1 MHKSP
6 WLPSP
11 DCRTWHSWW
20 SEKWYYQVGL
30 TGPIVYL
37 KVQLESWSCSSAMTN
52 QQWTPCTEVARPSI
66 SQYAYWATMNMTI
79 FDIHS
84 HVHGMKY
91 EHTITCGQHDIYQVP
106 RILYAFVRLLIV
118 LQYPY
123 KNPRNTVVLEYDI
136 RAVRNGSDPRS
147 KTPLRTRD
155 IRKTCF

>member
-66 SQYAYWATMNMTI
+66 SQYAYWVTMNMTI

-84 HVHGMKY
+84 HSHVILAICIFVNIHSRVMLEYAYFRNMHSHGLLEYAYSYNSM
-91 EHTITCGQHDIYQVP
+91 HSHDIQKYAYFAHIP
-106 RILYAFVRLLIV
+106 RIF
-118 LQYPY
+118 
-123 KNPRNTVVLEYDI
+123 
-136 RAVRNGSDPRS
+136 
-147 KTPLRTRD
+147 
-155 IRKTCF
+155 